1 MSGSEYQQLIAFL
14 GERFETIDRRFE
26 AVDRRFDTV
35 DRRFEAVD
43 QRFDAIDRRF
53 DAIDHRLALM
63 DRRFDSMDQRF
74 DANDRRF
81 EAIDQRFDELR
92 GEILGHFDEIYR
104 RLERLE
110 QEYQAITQTLR
121 RIEALLADE
130 RARREILERDLATLR
145 ENVAV
150 LNARIEDIERRLR
163 SG

>member
-1 MSGSEYQQLIAFL
+1 MSAPEYQQLIAFL

-26 AVDRRFDTV
+26 A
-35 DRRFEAVD
+35 
-43 QRFDAIDRRF
+43 IDRRF
-53 DAIDHRLALM
+53 G
-63 DRRFDSMDQRF
+63 
-74 DANDRRF
+74 
-81 EAIDQRFDELR
+81 AIDQRFDTMDRRFDELR
-92 GEILGHFDEIYR
+92 AEILGHFDEIYR